1 VGAVSNERQEAERDI
16 GSLWR
21 GVDLSGNTVV
31 IGLGE
36 GLLIQALSEHALSA
50 GGQVIA
56 LSRRM
61 AEIESVTRRIPTPGL
76 QFVQS
81 RPRALPL
88 LDGTVDLMVLSSAIR
103 QVPTS
108 ALSAFFEEVWRVLV
122 PGGRLRLSD
131 VLQPSEAEYNEAWR
145 LRNALIERLAQ
156 AIGRPTALYAN
167 LPAVAQALTQIGFE
181 NLAVSLLPGYPL
193 TEAWLDNTEEAV
205 LAMASR
211 PIDPDLRQQ
220 ILERDLPRLIA
231 AFRSGDQRAAERFVL
246 RGAKAGGLA
255 LDMEASFTEA
265 DLVDQDDN

>member
-1 VGAVSNERQEAERDI
+1 
-16 GSLWR
+16 
-21 GVDLSGNTVV
+21 
-31 IGLGE
+31 
-36 GLLIQALSEHALSA
+36 
-50 GGQVIA
+50 
-56 LSRRM
+56 M
-61 AEIESVTRRIPTPGL
+61 
-76 QFVQS
+76 
-81 RPRALPL
+81 
-88 LDGTVDLMVLSSAIR
+88 
-103 QVPTS
+103 
-108 ALSAFFEEVWRVLV
+108 